1 MVNTIFKGDVAEIS
15 WGKETGLT
23 LTGDTS
29 SNGWANIASGATADT
44 SVIQVGN
51 NAYWV
56 SGGIMEI
63 PDNALA
69 GCILRIS
76 STGNYA
82 NDDYA
87 TTRRTYYIVGNDT
100 TNATITVQP
109 RLASGTANAD
119 GNSTFSID
127 SVRCPTV
134 DTGMTDTA
142 HGVKTDQF
150 FGLLDNFSLPEPDID
165 VRMQHVVGMGRDV
178 NVLTS
183 GKETLTGGS
192 FTANAHNFR
201 WMKYGLGGHT
211 AISEGQFIEFK
222 EPNANNAEDMI
233 NIKQGGNA
241 QYGLHQYKTSNK
253 IITQASASAYTGNNF
268 LFPAD
273 VTRSCDTNN
282 TAGSGS
288 SFGSNPK
295 IVQLASG
302 VTTGLQIGMR
312 VSGAGIAT
320 GSRITQIDS
329 ASLFRVDLDT
339 TATAGGVTITFN
351 HLTWGY
357 QVTAGSVSEK
367 TGLVGGAT
375 ATGSS
380 NTVVFTHSIAD
391 THESVPTYGGV
402 FKTLNTFNG
411 LVNYGTFDSA
421 ATTTLTG
428 TANII
433 NLGAS
438 TQFGNGATG
447 LAGLAG
453 NVVYVLPP
461 IVESIKRGD
470 VRVKLDTNIA
480 SHFEAGE
487 YIQIIDGE
495 LHTIPGQDAATT
507 SRQIPKN
514 EIRRIVGIEGQY
526 VYVEEPFFFAH
537 KHGTATQTSHVGV
550 EKIKYGVNYS
560 PTLNT
565 TTKEL
570 AFGIVHT
577 MFGDTSLPTFMIEQS
592 FRRDDASPGAE
603 QLLRLYNGC
612 KVQSIGFSANTE
624 GEVKLQ
630 VDYEAGRHYTD
641 TANLFSPKRMF
652 EDIADTAV
660 NRTVSGIAIGG
671 EKPYLFQDMNISIFG
686 TTVLRATQVNF
697 GLNNSNETRHY
708 IRGYAGNTVDTD
720 QVQQAGVQMPMDYTE
735 AKREYTFSFS
745 AIIEDDQ
752 LWNQMRTR
760 KHHENAND
768 IVMSLKKVGSNLT
781 RESAKITIEDYT
793 IKKADHQIP
802 DSKGAVLVDVELI
815 VRHLKVVE
823 NSVYLGY

>member
-23 LTGDTS
+23 LTGDTTV
-29 SNGWANIASGATADT
+29 NGWANTANGATADT
-44 SVIQVGN
+44 SVIEVGN

-109 RLASGTANAD
+109 KLASGTVNAD
-119 GNSTFSID
+119 INSTFSID

-211 AISEGQFIEFK
+211 ALSQGQYIQFKGVTNQSEDQL
-222 EPNANNAEDMI
+222 
-233 NIKQGGNA
+233 NILQGGNA
-241 QYGLHQYKTSNK
+241 RYGVHQYGTGNVD
-253 IITQASASAYTGNNF
+253 ITNLAANAYTGNTFNLPF
-268 LFPAD
+268 TFTD
-273 VTRSCDTNN
+273 NTCDTDT
-282 TAGSGS
+282 TAGSGAT
-288 SFGSNPK
+288 FGSNPRK
-295 IVQLASG
+295 I
-302 VTTGLQIGMR
+302 QITNAFSPFQILEVGML
-312 VSGAGIAT
+312 VSGLGVAVGTEIVAV
-320 GSRITQIDS
+320 DS
-329 ASLFRVDLDT
+329 ATLFTVNQDVVSNQTNT
-339 TATAGGVTITFN
+339 TLTFLKPN
-351 HLTWGY
+351 EFT
-357 QVTAGSVSEK
+357 TSNPPVSNNQ
-367 TGLVGGAT
+367 GLVGAVTDAG
-375 ATGSS
+375 GSG
-380 NTVVFTHSIAD
+380 TVSVFTHDIAL
-391 THESVPTYGGV
+391 THRIVPQYGGV
-402 FKTLNTFNG
+402 FKTLN
-411 LVNYGTFDSA
+411 
-421 ATTTLTG
+421 
-428 TANII
+428 I
-433 NLGAS
+433 
-438 TQFGNGATG
+438 ATG
-447 LAGLAG
+447 LPMYGNFDAAATNTITGKTDITGGAGFATSPIYRA
-453 NVVYVLPP
+453 VYILPP

-470 VRVKLDTNIA
+470 IRVKLDTVIA
-480 SHFEAGE
+480 GQFVAGD
-487 YIQIIDGE
+487 YLQIVDGE
-495 LHTIPGQDAATT
+495 LHTIPGQDAATAN
-507 SRQIPKN
+507 RKIPKH
-514 EIRRIVGIEGQY
+514 ELRRVLGVEGQY
-526 VYVEEPFFFAH
+526 VYVEEPFLFAH
-537 KHGTATQTSHVGV
+537 NVGTASQTSTTGV
-550 EKIKYGVNYS
+550 EKVKYGANYS
-560 PTLNT
+560 PSIDT

-570 AFGIVHT
+570 RFGVTHT

-592 FRRDDASPGAE
+592 FRRDDASPGTE

-612 KVQSIGFSANTE
+612 KVQSVGFSANTE

-641 TANLFSPKRMF
+641 TANVFSPKRMF
-652 EDIADTAV
+652 EDIADTEV
-660 NRTVSGIAIGG
+660 NRSVSGIAIGG

-735 AKREYTFSFS
+735 TKREYTFSFS

-752 LWNQMRTR
+752 LWHQMRTR
-760 KHHENAND
+760 KHHENTND
-768 IVMSLKKVGSNLT
+768 IVMTLKKVGSNLT
-781 RESAKITIEDYT
+781 RESATITIEDYT